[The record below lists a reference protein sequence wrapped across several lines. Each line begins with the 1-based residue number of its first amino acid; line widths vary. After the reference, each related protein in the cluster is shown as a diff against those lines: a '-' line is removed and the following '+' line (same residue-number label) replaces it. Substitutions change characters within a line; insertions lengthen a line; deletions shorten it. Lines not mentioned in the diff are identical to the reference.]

1 MKCTIGENGN
11 DIQRNK
17 DEDPLAGL
25 YMVWLYAEPE
35 DGYELAGFSLV
46 KKEDGQYTKADL
58 LTSTWT
64 DNANFTDPYAGD
76 DEFVVNVNC
85 ARTEDA
91 NSNDHDGDGEK
102 AREAARAK
110 NNWSEEP
117 DVTFYAVFVP
127 EGTVLPDGESTGISS
142 VVNNGV
148 KVAPVRYN
156 LSGQRVEGQYKGIV
170 IVNGRKQL
178 LK

>member
-1 MKCTIGENGN
+1 
-11 DIQRNK
+11 
-17 DEDPLAGL
+17 
-25 YMVWLYAEPE
+25 MVWLYAEPE

-64 DNANFTDPYAGD
+64 DNENFTDPYAGD

-110 NNWSEEP
+110 
-117 DVTFYAVFVP
+117 T
-127 EGTVLPDGESTGISS
+127 I
-142 VVNNGV
+142 GV
-148 KVAPVRYN
+148 KN
-156 LSGQRVEGQYKGIV
+156 LMLPFTLCSYRRVLCCPMASQQV
-170 IVNGRKQL
+170 FL
-178 LK
+178 L